1 MSVLLALFVAL
12 VVVHA
17 KPNNTKEF
25 DRIQKVFR
33 TEQKL
38 IHGDDDRIE
47 PAEVKKRINFID
59 INIYIYY
66 HYPGCWCVQ

>member
-47 PAEVKKRINFID
+47 PAEVKKKN
-59 INIYIYY
+59 
-66 HYPGCWCVQ
+66 